1 MKYCL
6 RYRSWLC
13 IVVCIFL
20 YTCTIS
26 FSVHIF
32 LCLYLKFLANNPNH
46 CYHVKGHLACS
57 VLSYMY
63 DIHVCYFCSLLYLC
77 MPLGSAVWKKNYYV
91 SFTFATFCYT
101 WILMKKILKTKIENT
116 IKDLSL
122 PIDFIENSINEKN
135 PIPWLVMQWWLSFLW
150 KSSYFNLY
158 LSVKVTHYTSI

>member
-1 MKYCL
+1 M
-6 RYRSWLC
+6 
-13 IVVCIFL
+13 VCIFL
-20 YTCTIS
+20 YTSTIT

-77 MPLGSAVWKKNYYV
+77 MPLGSAVWTKNYYV

-116 IKDLSL
+116 IKDLIYWKFYKWKNSYSL
-122 PIDFIENSINEKN
+122 TCYAVMTVFHLKIFLFQSI
-135 PIPWLVMQWWLSFLW
+135 LVR
-150 KSSYFNLY
+150 
-158 LSVKVTHYTSI
+158 